1 MSFGPNKSLSYLDR
15 MLLKKH
21 HGDPNFTPQ
30 LTPPK
35 EVKSRG
41 TRQTSPSNDSQAKS
55 ENRLG
60 TNYREIFQSLGVAS
74 TETESSSKG
83 ALVIEEVSDDDL
95 SGEETTAYIVEEQDC
110 HVHPERRP
118 VSRSGRVS
126 ITYMTASGDFEGD
139 SEALVLKSVSSVSS
153 ISPISDRSPRLGVT
167 KNKEPHIKDG
177 FRRVWSPQPCHV
189 GLSEFFMAGVKDDVA
204 SVGQSRKRVTAFGPA
219 SVTPDDLS
227 KSLLSQNVWK
237 PQESV
242 IENADG
248 ENVQEKIQEAGSGS
262 QARHESPRP
271 IIPLLREPELLAE
284 SRDRPDSRSS
294 TISMPVTTDV
304 CCETKIHDFGIVDFL
319 KTQPN
324 LPNGF
329 DDYSLVHRVS
339 TVSPLTLSP
348 NPPTFHWSDD
358 SDDEFLE
365 KLCSQTTHAEMRAD
379 QDEADRATLTDLDWE
394 LVSTTGRLT
403 RCDSDGEKEEE
414 KKGTW
419 EDQDEFDE
427 DSIENDDFGPGLSS
441 SEEDTACDFYSANSN
456 RTKQRHE
463 NAMAEEEV
471 HALN

>member
-1 MSFGPNKSLSYLDR
+1 

-21 HGDPNFTPQ
+21 HGDPNFISQ
-30 LTPPK
+30 LTPHK
-35 EVKSRG
+35 EVESKGS
-41 TRQTSPSNDSQAKS
+41 RQTPPSTDSQAQS

-60 TNYREIFQSLGVAS
+60 TNYREIFQSLGVAD
-74 TETESSSKG
+74 TETESPSKG
-83 ALVIEEVSDDDL
+83 VVVIEEMNDDDL
-95 SGEETTAYIVEEQDC
+95 SGEETTACIVEEQDC

-118 VSRSGRVS
+118 MSRSGRIS
-126 ITYMTASGDFEGD
+126 ITSMTASGDFEAD
-139 SEALVLKSVSSVSS
+139 SEALVLKGVSSVSG

-167 KNKEPHIKDG
+167 KNKKPHIKDSFG
-177 FRRVWSPQPCHV
+177 RVWSPQPCHV

-204 SVGQSRKRVTAFGPA
+204 SVRQSRKRVTAFGPA
-219 SVTPDDLS
+219 SVTPDNLS
-227 KSLLSQNVWK
+227 KSLFSQNVWK

-248 ENVQEKIQEAGSGS
+248 ENVQEKIQGTGSGS

-294 TISMPVTTDV
+294 TISMPVATDV
-304 CCETKIHDFGIVDFL
+304 HSETKIHDFGIVDFL

-329 DDYSLVHRVS
+329 EDYSLIHRVS
-339 TVSPLTLSP
+339 TVSPFTLSP

-365 KLCSQTTHAEMRAD
+365 KLCSQTTHAELRAD
-379 QDEADRATLTDLDWE
+379 QDEADRATLTDLAWE
-394 LVSTTGRLT
+394 LASTTGRLT
-403 RCDSDGEKEEE
+403 RCDSDEKEEE

-419 EDQDEFDE
+419 EDQEEFDE

-441 SEEDTACDFYSANSN
+441 SEEDTACDSYSSNSN
-456 RTKQRHE
+456 RTKPRNE